1 MNNLNKPKFTEGPWS
16 ISDVTINGVHVEG
29 SWAVSCGGCLLAEV
43 TSGAT
48 FGIIDE
54 IQRAN
59 AQLIKSAPLLYKSLH
74 DMCYDYRHKHGLD
87 GAYDAVLLQ
96 AEAALKEATN
106 VK

>member
-1 MNNLNKPKFTEGPWS
+1 MSYEAWR
-16 ISDVTINGVHVEG
+16 ISFQSSEQAAREAFRMWVLSNDENAKLHNQLKNSLQISVRERSLGVRVKELENITG
-29 SWAVSCGGCLLAEV
+29 
-43 TSGAT
+43 
-48 FGIIDE
+48 
-54 IQRAN
+54 N
-59 AQLIKSAPLLYKSLH
+59 LYKALQ